1 MLNIVGKHRLKNE
14 AGSILFI
21 VAAGIVVFI
30 GIAGLAIDMGM
41 LYNVRTDLQ
50 NAMDAAAMAGA
61 SQLNGNAAGIN
72 DAVTEAIA
80 ATNNYYFNT
89 TPVAV
94 AAADVTFSANRDSG
108 YVDQATAAGNPAGI
122 RFVKVFKQKTM
133 DLALL
138 KIIPGVGST
147 SNVSAAAVAGQSPP
161 INEVCDGLN
170 PMSPEPIVDPATGQI
185 TGNYV
190 IGQEYTLR
198 FPGGQN
204 PPTGSG
210 NYLLLDFSPLIG
222 GSRGG
227 ALIRDLLYAGAQGC
241 IGIGDVICSKTGVTG
256 GPVQQGLNAR
266 FDSDTDTRQGIPY
279 SSYTGDGRRIL
290 PVPIVSSSPTSLQP
304 IDNGKNC
311 NAQPLYIFD
320 LVCFFLKYRVPN
332 GNTDITGEFIGHC
345 NANGKSDPT
354 KGPPG
359 RSGLPSERRIV
370 LYR

>member
-1 MLNIVGKHRLKNE
+1 MLNIVGKDRLKNE

-21 VAAGIVVFI
+21 VAAGIVVLI

-61 SQLNGNAAGIN
+61 SQLNDKAAGIN

-94 AAADVTFSANRDSG
+94 AAADVTFSANRDGG

-161 INEVCDGLN
+161 INKVCDGLS
-170 PMSPEPIVDPATGQI
+170 PLAPEPLVDPSTGTI
-185 TGNYV
+185 VTNYV

-198 FPGGQN
+198 FEGGQN

-210 NYLLLDFSPLIG
+210 NYLVLDFSPIVG
-222 GSRGG
+222 GNSGG
-227 ALIRDLLYAGAQGC
+227 ALVRDLLRNGASGC
-241 IGIGDVICSKTGVTG
+241 IGIGDTICSKPGVTS
-256 GPVQQGLNAR
+256 GPVRQGLNDR
-266 FDSDTDTRQGIPY
+266 FASDTDTVEGPY
-279 SSYTGDGRRIL
+279 SSYTGNGRRIL
-290 PVPIVSSSPTSLQP
+290 QVPIVSSSPTSLQP

-311 NAQPLYIFD
+311 TQQPLYIAD
-320 LVCFFLKYRVPN
+320 LVCFFLRHRVAN
-332 GNTDITGEFIGHC
+332 GSTNVRGEFIGRC

-354 KGPPG
+354 KGTPG
-359 RSGLPSERRIV
+359 ISGLPSERHIV